1 MHCIPFGFSQC
12 FMNLDLCFFVEK
24 LSIDRFGLGWT
35 HDAIFFC
42 ISHVHAFFMYTYPFF
57 SIFWYSV
64 VMVLFCLSP
73 SLPFLDSLSMA
84 PKRKPTPS
92 QNPLRSRASSS
103 NPTPFHIQFCDEK
116 GCQDFL
122 ENFSKRGI
130 HSECCVILPDFFYTT
145 LPMSFTI
152 EDGNPYVRYPWVV
165 PPWSY
170 RSSTPIC
177 MVSIPLYLGLLWRFK
192 VHIL

>member
-1 MHCIPFGFSQC
+1 
-12 FMNLDLCFFVEK
+12 
-24 LSIDRFGLGWT
+24 
-35 HDAIFFC
+35 
-42 ISHVHAFFMYTYPFF
+42 MYTYPFF

-130 HSECCVILPDFFYTT
+130 HSERYVILPHFSDIT
-145 LPMSFTI
+145 LPTFIHSQGWESLCEILVSCPTMIIYEFYSNMHGFDT
-152 EDGNPYVRYPWVV
+152 
-165 PPWSY
+165 
-170 RSSTPIC
+170 
-177 MVSIPLYLGLLWRFK
+177 SIPRI
-192 VHIL
+192 VMQV